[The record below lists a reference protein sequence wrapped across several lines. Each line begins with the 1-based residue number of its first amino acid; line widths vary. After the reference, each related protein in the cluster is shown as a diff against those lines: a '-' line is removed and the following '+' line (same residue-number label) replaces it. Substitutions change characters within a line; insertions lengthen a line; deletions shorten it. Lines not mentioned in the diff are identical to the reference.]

1 MSLAAASRK
10 RQLCRVRVDKEKPGK
25 ELQAPRAAAVCAA
38 AAAAAAEG
46 APAAGVTNSNT
57 QLEE

>member
-1 MSLAAASRK
+1 MSLPAASRK

-38 AAAAAAEG
+38 AAEG

>member
-38 AAAAAAEG
+38 AAAAEG

>member
-1 MSLAAASRK
+1 MSLDAASRK

-38 AAAAAAEG
+38 AAAEG

-57 QLEE
+57 HLEE

>member
-1 MSLAAASRK
+1 MSLDAASRK

-38 AAAAAAEG
+38 VAAEG
-46 APAAGVTNSNT
+46 APAVGVASSNT
-57 QLEE
+57 HLEV